1 MGEYAARP
9 RRDDCRKV
17 SKEADSDMIDPRFC
31 GVPLAIEPTAA
42 RRVLTTARMASFG
55 DQTENT
61 KGDPGYD
68 VVNGVAVIEI
78 GGVLMQ
84 KTGLLRSWGGYVTGY
99 DGIRASFLN
108 AVADEKVNGIVFDI
122 DSPGGDVAGC
132 FDLVDTI
139 YNARGNKPIVAIC
152 SESAYSAAYAIA
164 SAADFISVPRTG
176 GCGSI
181 GVITMLLD
189 QSKALENYGLSVHF
203 VRYGKQKAAESRA
216 QLTGVSD
223 DVLASVQADVD
234 RMGALFVETVARN
247 RGLSKKAVKSQ
258 EAACFSGDLG
268 ISAGLADAVAS
279 PDAAFAA
286 FLADLDAA

>member
-1 MGEYAARP
+1 
-9 RRDDCRKV
+9 
-17 SKEADSDMIDPRFC
+17 MIDPRFC
-31 GVPLAIEPTAA
+31 GVPLAIEPSAA
-42 RRVLTTARMASFG
+42 RRVLTAARMASAG
-55 DQTENT
+55 DGAVSGPIMETCE
-61 KGDPGYD
+61 
-68 VVNGVAVIEI
+68 GVAVIAVHGPLLQNAI
-78 GGVLMQ
+78 GFDDYIWY
-84 KTGLLRSWGGYVTGY
+84 SGY
-99 DGIRASFLN
+99 DLIRASFLS
-108 AVADEKVNGIVFDI
+108 AMAAPKVRGVVLDI
-122 DSPGGDVAGC
+122 NSPGGDVAGC

-139 YNARGNKPIVAIC
+139 HAARGQKPIVAIC
-152 SESAYSAAYAIA
+152 SEHAYSAAYAIA
-164 SAADFISVPRTG
+164 SAADFITVPRTG

-189 QSKALENYGLSVHF
+189 QSKALENMGLGVHF
-203 VRYGKQKAAESRA
+203 VTYGKQKAAESRA

-223 DVLASVQADVD
+223 EVLESVQADVD

-268 ISAGLADAVAS
+268 ISAGLADAIAS